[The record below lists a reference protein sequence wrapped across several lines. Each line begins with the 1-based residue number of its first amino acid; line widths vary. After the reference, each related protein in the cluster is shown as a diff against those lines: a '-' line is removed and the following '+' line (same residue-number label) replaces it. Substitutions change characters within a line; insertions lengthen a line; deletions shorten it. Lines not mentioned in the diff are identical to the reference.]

1 VRCRTVPTK
10 PRFVRGGEIG
20 QRCAQYEGDAGSAKQ
35 MHVPALHF
43 ERTVS
48 LWKPIRNARIRVA
61 PVKPLRIV
69 STAAR
74 IAKAK
79 RRLPTWSAVAVTPGA
94 EPAPAQPRGKWD
106 CHPSTGGSHVA
117 DGWQCYFFREFET
130 NLRRWAMIYC
140 FGSYGMGDV
149 RVPRW

>member
-1 VRCRTVPTK
+1 LPATVQFFSG
-10 PRFVRGGEIG
+10 RLIG
-20 QRCAQYEGDAGSAKQ
+20 QLCAQYECGHRQRDVMRSAGF
-35 MHVPALHF
+35 AL